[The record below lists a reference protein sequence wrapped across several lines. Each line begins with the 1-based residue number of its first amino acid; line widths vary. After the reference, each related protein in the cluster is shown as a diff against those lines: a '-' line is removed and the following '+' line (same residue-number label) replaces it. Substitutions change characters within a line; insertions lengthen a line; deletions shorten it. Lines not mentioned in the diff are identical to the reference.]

1 MRSNL
6 NIEMHSNSFLHEEQI
21 ANMYLYIGNSFFN
34 KFTNM
39 AEFTCLLKNH
49 SRHVP
54 NKFTFISKWA
64 IIFDGG
70 FWVITAKSIVSFSK
84 IKKSKFMFTIF
95 IIINLEFGT
104 IYLIFN
110 GIALF
115 IFRVH
120 NTDDDVGLD
129 GLELYKAIHHAK
141 QHDAS
146 QDGMATNDEDLIVA
160 SHDKTMGMYVYCT
173 ILLLILI

>member
-1 MRSNL
+1 
-6 NIEMHSNSFLHEEQI
+6 
-21 ANMYLYIGNSFFN
+21 
-34 KFTNM
+34 
-39 AEFTCLLKNH
+39 
-49 SRHVP
+49 
-54 NKFTFISKWA
+54 
-64 IIFDGG
+64 
-70 FWVITAKSIVSFSK
+70 
-84 IKKSKFMFTIF
+84 MFTILC
-95 IIINLEFGT
+95 IIISLEFGT

-146 QDGMATNDEDLIVA
+146 QDGMATNDEDLTVA

-173 ILLLILI
+173 TYILLLLLI

>member
-1 MRSNL
+1 MTR
-6 NIEMHSNSFLHEEQI
+6 
-21 ANMYLYIGNSFFN
+21 
-34 KFTNM
+34 
-39 AEFTCLLKNH
+39 
-49 SRHVP
+49 
-54 NKFTFISKWA
+54 
-64 IIFDGG
+64 
-70 FWVITAKSIVSFSK
+70 FSK
-84 IKKSKFMFTIF
+84 INMKSKFMYTTFF
-95 IIINLEFGT
+95 IRSEFGT

-146 QDGMATNDEDLIVA
+146 QDGMATNDEDLAVA
-160 SHDKTMGMYVYCT
+160 SHDKTMGMYIFKQYY
-173 ILLLILI
+173 I